1 MQNMQDS
8 QESQDSQALQNV
20 LNLKLEKIPMRPRGY
35 YSPPQT
41 KRELQNLEIL
51 LDQVKLQVQERQPPT
66 LTNNIKFL
74 DLDVA
79 YLIAVHIEKLKV
91 SRKKKDSLY
100 PVIHKKIYEHAKQKN
115 IFTFS
120 DFQITRRT
128 NNNHKSYLEYFSQ
141 VITSEICRE
150 LNC

>member
-1 MQNMQDS
+1 MQDS
-8 QESQDSQALQNV
+8 QDSQDLQDSQNV

-41 KRELQNLEIL
+41 KREL
-51 LDQVKLQVQERQPPT
+51 KPQEQQPPPS
-66 LTNNIKFL
+66 TNNIKFL

>member
-1 MQNMQDS
+1 MQDS
-8 QESQDSQALQNV
+8 QDSQDSQNV

-41 KRELQNLEIL
+41 KRE
-51 LDQVKLQVQERQPPT
+51 RQPEQQPEQQEQQPPS
-66 LTNNIKFL
+66 TNNIKFL

-141 VITSEICRE
+141 VITSEICRD